1 MIRVG
6 VLKIDFHI
14 SDSMSLKGK
23 RVVLRHIKDK
33 IRGKFNVSI
42 SEVDNHDKWQAA
54 TIGVSCI
61 SNDKKHIDSTLNKIR
76 DFFEKERSIVVTD
89 YQLEII

>member
-14 SDSMSLKGK
+14 SDSMSLKEK
-23 RVVLRHIKDK
+23 RFTLRRLKD
-33 IRGKFNVSI
+33 RVRANFNVSV

-54 TIGVSCI
+54 TLGVSCI
-61 SNDKKHIDSTLNKIR
+61 SNDKKHIDITLNKVK
-76 DFFEKERSIVVTD
+76 DFFEKDKHIVVMD